1 MNATNDE
8 RKNKNADKNGS
19 WNRDHF
25 SFDDKRVEKV
35 DEFMLVH
42 FKFSLEVFCCAGL
55 NALAT
60 DVTILRFSYAIISV
74 QNLLQEDSDSALSV
88 NYCKV
93 IIYNFGKFLGL
104 KLIADS

>member
-1 MNATNDE
+1 MDAANDE

-42 FKFSLEVFCCAGL
+42 FKFILEFFSCADL

-60 DVTILRFSYAIISV
+60 DVTILRFSYEVIFVLQLFQGRFRINV
-74 QNLLQEDSDSALSV
+74 DCQLL
-88 NYCKV
+88 
-93 IIYNFGKFLGL
+93 
-104 KLIADS
+104 